1 MKKLLFIG
9 IVSLLF
15 LFLAGCGTD
24 DETDTEQ
31 NTTTTDTETGCSLDY
46 IPICGDDGLTYQNSC
61 FSSLRDVGVA
71 HTGVCSYNVCSF
83 NGQDH
88 YIMDNMLY
96 YEDDRGRPYIA
107 VLYGMFN
114 LQADGDGWTYVRAI
128 NKDASYY
135 VNRMLEYDL
144 GVTES
149 GNAITCSESEEAP
162 EQLKDFLK
170 THGKI
175 IELKI
180 QGYEEANETV
190 AENVTE

>member
-1 MKKLLFIG
+1 
-9 IVSLLF
+9 
-15 LFLAGCGTD
+15 
-24 DETDTEQ
+24 
-31 NTTTTDTETGCSLDY
+31 
-46 IPICGDDGLTYQNSC
+46 
-61 FSSLRDVGVA
+61 
-71 HTGVCSYNVCSF
+71 
-83 NGQDH
+83 
-88 YIMDNMLY
+88 MDNMLY

>member
-1 MKKLLFIG
+1 MKNKLFLLIF
-9 IVSLLF
+9 SLL
-15 LFLAGCGTD
+15 LLVVGCGSD
-24 DETDTEQ
+24 DGTDTEQ
-31 NTTTTDTETGCSLDY
+31 NTTTTDSETGCTLDY
-46 IPICGDDGLTYQNSC
+46 NPICGDDGLTYQNSC

-128 NKDASYY
+128 NKGASYY

-149 GNAITCSESEEAP
+149 GNEITCSETEEAP
-162 EQLKDFLK
+162 EQLKEFLK

-180 QGYEEANETV
+180 QSYEELENATV
-190 AENVTE
+190 AEDVTE

>member
-1 MKKLLFIG
+1 MKHKLFLI
-9 IVSLLF
+9 ILSLL
-15 LFLAGCGTD
+15 LLLVGCGSD
-24 DETDTEQ
+24 DGTDTEQ
-31 NTTTTDTETGCSLDY
+31 NTITTDSETGCTLDY

-71 HTGVCSYNVCSF
+71 HTGVCSYTVCSF

-88 YIMDNMLY
+88 YLMNNMLY
-96 YEDDRGRPYIA
+96 YEDDRARPYIA

-114 LQADGDGWTYVRAI
+114 LQADGDGWTYAKAI
-128 NKDASYY
+128 NKESSYY
-135 VNRMLEYDL
+135 FNRMAEYEL

-149 GNAITCSESEEAP
+149 GNEITCTESEEAP

-175 IELKI
+175 IELQI
-180 QGYEEANETV
+180 QSYDDLEANTT

>member
-1 MKKLLFIG
+1 MKHKLFLLI
-9 IVSLLF
+9 ISLL
-15 LFLAGCGTD
+15 LLVAGCGSD
-24 DETDTEQ
+24 DGTNTQE
-31 NTTTTDTETGCSLDY
+31 NTTTTDSETGCTLDY

-71 HTGVCSYNVCSF
+71 HTGVCSYTVCSF

-88 YIMDNMLY
+88 YVMSNMLY
-96 YEDDRGRPYIA
+96 YEDDRARPYIA

-114 LQADGDGWTYVRAI
+114 LQADGDGWTYVKAI
-128 NKDASYY
+128 NKESSYY
-135 VNRMLEYDL
+135 YNRMIEYEL

-149 GNAITCSESEEAP
+149 GNEITCTETEEAP

-175 IELKI
+175 IELQI
-180 QGYEEANETV
+180 QSYDDLEANTT

>member
-1 MKKLLFIG
+1 MKLKLFFI
-9 IVSLLF
+9 VLAVLLF
-15 LFLAGCGTD
+15 LAACGN
-24 DETDTEQ
+24 DEGTDTEQ
-31 NTTTTDTETGCSLDY
+31 NTPTKDIETGCSLDY
-46 IPICGDDGLTYQNSC
+46 TPICGDDALTYQNSC
-61 FSSLRDVGVA
+61 FSSLRNVGVA
-71 HTGVCSYNVCSF
+71 HTGVCSYTVCSF

-88 YIMDNMLY
+88 YVMDNMLY

-128 NKDASYY
+128 NKESSYY
-135 VNRMLEYDL
+135 FNRMAEYDL

-149 GNAITCSESEEAP
+149 GNTITCSETEEAP

-180 QGYEEANETV
+180 QSYEELENATV